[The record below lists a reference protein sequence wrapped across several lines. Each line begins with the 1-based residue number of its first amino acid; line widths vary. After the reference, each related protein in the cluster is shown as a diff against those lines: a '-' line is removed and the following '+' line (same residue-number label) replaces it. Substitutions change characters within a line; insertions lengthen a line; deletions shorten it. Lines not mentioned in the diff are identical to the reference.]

1 MPHPGPKFNYPP
13 HNNGGLPSKVFTR
26 PLDRDPLS
34 QLLAELKSFIS
45 RLINPLGNPPNI
57 RFYPKTVPFAAGPAG
72 AQVLTG
78 PWYLSPW
85 DFDSNQLVTTKP
97 LIQTAPTVLTQ
108 LGAGQVPAGSRFQL
122 VLRFNKPVPASLGPV
137 MVQAFSQVGLRSE
150 DAQINGNEAR
160 ITFNTGNIVR
170 GGQDI
175 ANALIAVIVILAKAA
190 IALGL
195 ALALG
200 GFGQAGGF
208 GALYG
213 IGEGAGK
220 LAQDI
225 EQLVNARIPVNPA
238 EPESAESIPI
248 GVIILG
254 GIAALVLL
262 RN

>member
-72 AQVLTG
+72 AQILT
-78 PWYLSPW
+78 SPW
-85 DFDSNQLVTTKP
+85 LP
-97 LIQTAPTVLTQ
+97 LINDPYQVAPTATPRI
-108 LGAGQVPAGSRFQL
+108 QVSPGSLLQAQSTRVSPGSRFQL
-122 VLRFNKPVPASLGPV
+122 VLRFNKPVPASLGPE
-137 MVQAFSQVGLRSE
+137 MVQAFSQVGLRTE
-150 DAQINGNEAR
+150 EPQINGNEAR
-160 ITFNTGNIVR
+160 VIFNSGNIVKSS
-170 GGQDI
+170 QDI
-175 ANALIAVIVILAKAA
+175 ANALIAVILLIVRAA

-213 IGEGAGK
+213 IGEGAGT

-225 EQLVNARIPVNPA
+225 EQLVNTRIPVNAA